1 MSVLDFLLN
10 VETIVHGL
18 QRGANKRL
26 SSFYTKQLALLIAKE
41 MHLNKKQ
48 AVQLRKEGLPRGLID
63 PYNTLDVFQSVMRL
77 SHPEVSDRS
86 LVSLLMNKLPTKTVV
101 YVSLL
106 SKKFFERL
114 TKSQIQAEIAGR
126 GATRYRSTK
135 RTLNL
140 GQNVILRL

>member
-10 VETIVHGL
+10 VQTIVHGL
-18 QRGANKRL
+18 QRGTNKRL

-48 AVQLRKEGLPRGLID
+48 ALQLRREGLPRGLID

-77 SHPEVSDRS
+77 SHPEVSDQS

-114 TKSQIQAEIAGR
+114 TKRQIQAEIAGR

>member
-18 QRGANKRL
+18 QGANKRL

-48 AVQLRKEGLPRGLID
+48 AVQLRNEGLPRGLID

-126 GATRYRSTK
+126 GATRYCSTK